1 MSRSAQAPRATIV
14 SVRTMRGSETT
25 LTARSGGHRL
35 RHLMHVYNGAE
46 HVDLLTTYESA
57 RIQLAIEGSIA
68 ALLEAR
74 ISLRVRRNF
83 ENLCCYPPH
92 PR

>member
-25 LTARSGGHRL
+25 LTARSGGRRL
-35 RHLMHVYNGAE
+35 RHLMHVYNEAE
-46 HVDLLTTYESA
+46 LVDLLTTYESA
-57 RIQLAIEGSIA
+57 RIQLAIYSSTPRGQDIVAGA
-68 ALLEAR
+68 AQFR
-74 ISLRVRRNF
+74 
-83 ENLCCYPPH
+83 NLCCYPPH